1 MHQKI
6 KEQIYVLL
14 VWFQNIKQTAIGSD
28 IPNQVHTHT
37 HTHIHIYI
45 KLGHFVVQKK
55 LIHSKFNN
63 ISIQS

>member
-14 VWFQNIKQTAIGSD
+14 VWFQNIKQTTIGPD

-37 HTHIHIYI
+37 HTHE
-45 KLGHFVVQKK
+45 QKHK
-55 LIHSKFNN
+55 TNN
-63 ISIQS
+63 ILDS